1 MPFNNYP
8 LPLFHSLPPFTEYL
22 DSLSLCPSAS
32 WHSTL
37 SLIAHN
43 WVGGT
48 VGRPRLCVQ
57 RASGQVNGALVVNRE
72 LSPSTGTEGGD
83 NGPLSNLKRQS
94 WVPFYPSSS
103 PLSLFHRLTDRISC
117 IATLQLS
124 FSWLSEHG
132 KWRGLEWQSMWIE
145 AHVRPS
151 ASKGTLQDIQ
161 SGPKVRPPVK
171 MLLFCIFS
179 NLGSFTQK

>member
-8 LPLFHSLPPFTEYL
+8 LPFFPTLSLRLQSISTL
-22 DSLSLCPSAS
+22 SLSLCPSAS

-94 WVPFYPSSS
+94 WVPFYPSYSP

-117 IATLQLS
+117 IGTQQLS
-124 FSWLSEHG
+124 FKLAIRAWEMKRPRVTVKL
-132 KWRGLEWQSMWIE
+132 WTE

-151 ASKGTLQDIQ
+151 ASQVTLQDI
-161 SGPKVRPPVK
+161 
-171 MLLFCIFS
+171 
-179 NLGSFTQK
+179 

>member
-1 MPFNNYP
+1 MQC
-8 LPLFHSLPPFTEYL
+8 LLITTLFLFFTLSLHLQSIWTL
-22 DSLSLCPSAS
+22 SLSLCPSAS

-132 KWRGLEWQSMWIE
+132 KWRGLEWQSNCELRRMWG
-145 AHVRPS
+145 H
-151 ASKGTLQDIQ
+151 
-161 SGPKVRPPVK
+161 PPVQG
-171 MLLFCIFS
+171 LCRTYS
-179 NLGSFTQK
+179 QVQKWDHQWKC